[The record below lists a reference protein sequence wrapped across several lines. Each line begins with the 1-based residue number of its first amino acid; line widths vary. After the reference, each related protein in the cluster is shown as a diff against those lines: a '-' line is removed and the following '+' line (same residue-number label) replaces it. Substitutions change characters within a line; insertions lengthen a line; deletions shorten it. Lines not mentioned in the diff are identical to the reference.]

1 MDFCTSTSC
10 CRCASVIDVP
20 LPSEQLCV
28 AVTSQLPHTNTHT
41 HMYGLC
47 LCVCNLQRVC
57 VISGQHQKQSQQQRT
72 PSHASCLVPCG
83 LVVSI
88 NGKCDTE
95 RERGGCCMPHA
106 LAAVAVACVEGLQI
120 SH

>member
-20 LPSEQLCV
+20 LPSEQLFV
-28 AVTSQLPHTNTHT
+28 AVTSQLPHTNTRTRTHT

-57 VISGQHQKQSQQQRT
+57 VISGQQQKQSQQQRT
-72 PSHASCLVPCG
+72 PSHASCLVSCT
-83 LVVSI
+83 LWV
-88 NGKCDTE
+88 
-95 RERGGCCMPHA
+95 GG
-106 LAAVAVACVEGLQI
+106 VD
-120 SH
+120 